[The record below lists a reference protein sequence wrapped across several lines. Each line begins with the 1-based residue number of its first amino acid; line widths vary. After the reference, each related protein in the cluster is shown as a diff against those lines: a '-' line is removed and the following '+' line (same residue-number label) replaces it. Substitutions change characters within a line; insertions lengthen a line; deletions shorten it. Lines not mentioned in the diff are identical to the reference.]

1 MRLSSIEITHLIV
14 PFLHPYSPY
23 DPRGGVFD
31 GPSVTDNGFWDTFRT
46 GECTLT
52 IESDTGLAVMRH

>member
-1 MRLSSIEITHLIV
+1 MRLSAIEITYLIATILR
-14 PFLHPYSPY
+14 PCSPY

-52 IESDTGLAVMRH
+52 MESDTGLAMMRH